1 MPLFGPNEQ
10 QLKENAKKDY
20 DKAVAL
26 KGDSRKEDAYRMRIG
41 LRVRGHIDKLFVEA
55 AQKAERFN
63 DIAMIHIAQGKPAPE
78 PPRPPNFMRLLTAS
92 GEVWSY
98 LPEEYSLLVFKYG
111 MLYQGMN
118 LSGPKAILQVQRV
131 VDAIATELKLPN
143 SLVTLEFLRTQ
154 LAEEG
159 MDVDAE
165 IAALE
170 PDNGDDLEEV

>member
-143 SLVTLEFLRTQ
+143 SLVALEFLRTQ

>member
-1 MPLFGPNEQ
+1 MPIFGPNEQ

-20 DKAVAL
+20 EKAVAL

-41 LRVRGHIDKLFVEA
+41 LRARGHIDKLFVEA
-55 AQKAERFN
+55 AQKAEKFN
-63 DIAMIHIAQGKPAPE
+63 DIAMIHIAQGKPAPK
-78 PPRPPNFMRLLTAS
+78 PPKPPNFMKLLTAS

-98 LPEEYSLLVFKYG
+98 LPEEYSVLVFKYG

-118 LSGPKAILQVQRV
+118 MSGPKAILQVQKI
-131 VDAIATELKLPN
+131 VDSITTELKLPN
-143 SLVTLEFLRTQ
+143 PLVTLEFLRTQ

-165 IAALE
+165 IAALQT
-170 PDNGDDLEEV
+170 DDGADLEEV

>member
-1 MPLFGPNEQ
+1 MPIFGPNEQ
-10 QLKENAKKDY
+10 QLKENSKKDY
-20 DKAVAL
+20 EKAVAL

-55 AQKAERFN
+55 AQKAEKFN
-63 DIAMIHIAQGKPAPE
+63 DVAMIHIAQGKSPPE
-78 PPRPPNFMRLLTAS
+78 PPKPPNFMKLLTAS

-98 LPEEYSLLVFKYG
+98 LPEQYSKLVFKYG

-118 LSGPKAILQVQRV
+118 ISGPRAILQTQRI
-131 VDAIATELKLPN
+131 VDSIATELKLPN
-143 SLVTLEFLRTQ
+143 SLVTLEFLRKQ
-154 LAEEG
+154 LSEEG

-170 PDNGDDLEEV
+170 PGDGADLEEV

>member
-143 SLVTLEFLRTQ
+143 SLVALEFLRTH